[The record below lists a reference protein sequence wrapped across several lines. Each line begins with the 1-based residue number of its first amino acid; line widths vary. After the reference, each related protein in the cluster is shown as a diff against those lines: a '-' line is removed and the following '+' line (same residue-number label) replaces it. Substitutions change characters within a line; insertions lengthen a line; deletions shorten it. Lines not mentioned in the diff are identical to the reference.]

1 MALSERQER
10 EARLVRAKGE
20 LKNAL
25 QSLPKSVREGSVLRA
40 AAWKELANKAWQL
53 LARNPGDAWKYE
65 EALRELHGVASEPA
79 EKLAIRAYGDKEQR
93 KALKEQA

>member
-10 EARLVRAKGE
+10 ELRLQRAKDE
-20 LKNAL
+20 LKAAL
-25 QSLPKSVREGSVLRA
+25 QVLPQSVKEGGILRA
-40 AAWKELANKAWQL
+40 TAWKELANKAWQL

-65 EALRELHGVASEPA
+65 EALRELQGVAVEPP
-79 EKLAIRAYGDKEQR
+79 ERLAIRAFGDKEQR